1 MGLLSAH
8 VERFSVSRMQDFY
21 LCGFHYIYPSDD
33 DLFTGNVWW
42 EGGVEE
48 GGQEN
53 PAFEAEEKKEETAP
67 AAAEVTPEAAA
78 EATPETETGEEPPAT

>member
-1 MGLLSAH
+1 MW
-8 VERFSVSRMQDFY
+8 FY
-21 LCGFHYIYPSDD
+21 YIYTSDD

-53 PAFEAEEKKEETAP
+53 PAFEAEETAP